1 MSQPV
6 FVELLT
12 PDGEVIH
19 RNKCTQLPIHIGR
32 AYDNDIIL
40 DDPHTAAHH
49 ARIELNQ
56 LDELVINDLGSRNGI
71 AQDNQH
77 SRFFV
82 IDGDAVYR
90 LGHTRL
96 RVRTGSYVVAEE
108 ISDSTN
114 HRWEGWR
121 PALLGAVLLVTIGL
135 LSTWL
140 SDLQQGT
147 LSKYL
152 LELVSVVGAAIS
164 WAGIWA
170 LFSRLFNGHARFGR
184 HLLIVSGGLTVLE
197 LWEFFS
203 GAIAYAF
210 SLESLA
216 TFTSPPVIVICAFV
230 LYFHLLTAGNKRPQ
244 RLKVYLAGL
253 AVLGIGITMAKEYQ
267 ASNHLTDELYLNQL
281 YPPALRIS
289 SDKSLETFTANLNT
303 LKAKVDKERK
313 ENPEKESDK
322 NVIEKIID
330 EDEAADTSASAQSSS
345 VDTSEPPA
353 AVPPPGRDRV
363 N

>member
-1 MSQPV
+1 MNQPV

-19 RNKCTQLPIHIGR
+19 RVKCTQLPINIGR

-56 LDELVINDLGSRNGI
+56 LDELVINDLGSQNGI
-71 AQDNQH
+71 ALDNQR
-77 SRFFV
+77 SDFFV
-82 IDGDAVYR
+82 TNGDAVYR

-96 RVRTGSYVVAEE
+96 RVRSANYTVAAE

-114 HRWEGWR
+114 HGWEGWR
-121 PALLGAVLLVTIGL
+121 PALLGAILLVTIGL

-152 LELVSVVGAAIS
+152 LELVSVIGFAIG
-164 WAGIWA
+164 WAGVWA
-170 LFSRLFNGHARFGR
+170 LFGKLFNGHARFGR
-184 HLLIVSGGLTVLE
+184 HLLIVSSGLTILE

-203 GAIAYAF
+203 GAIAYAL

-230 LYFHLLTAGNKRPQ
+230 LYFHLLTTGNKRPQ
-244 RLKVYLAGL
+244 RLKFYLAGL
-253 AVLGIGITMAKEYQ
+253 AVLGIGITLAKEYQ
-267 ASNHLTDELYLNQL
+267 ASNHLADELYLSKL
-281 YPPALRIS
+281 YPPALRVS
-289 SDKSLETFTANLNT
+289 SDKPLETFIANIND
-303 LKAKVDKERK
+303 LKAKVDEERK
-313 ENPEKESDK
+313 EKPEKDADK
-322 NVIEKIID
+322 NVIEQIID
-330 EDEAADTSASAQSSS
+330 EDEVEEAAPGDASSS
-345 VDTSEPPA
+345 SAAAGDQPA
-353 AVPPPGRDRV
+353 ATPE
-363 N
+363 

>member
-1 MSQPV
+1 MSLPV

-19 RNKCTQLPIHIGR
+19 RNKFTQLPIRIGR

-49 ARIELNQ
+49 AQIELNQ

-71 AQDNQH
+71 AQDNQ
-77 SRFFV
+77 RNDFFV
-82 IDGDAVYR
+82 VDGDAVYR

-96 RVRTGSYVVAEE
+96 RIRTTAYAVTEE
-108 ISDSTN
+108 VSDSTN
-114 HRWEGWR
+114 HGWEGWR
-121 PALLGAVLLVTIGL
+121 PALLGSVLLVTIGL

-140 SDLQQGT
+140 GDLQQGT

-152 LELVSVVGAAIS
+152 LELVSVVGLAIG
-164 WAGIWA
+164 WAGVWA

-184 HLLIVSGGLTVLE
+184 HLLIVSSGLTVLE

-244 RLKVYLAGL
+244 RLQYYLTGL
-253 AVLGIGITMAKEYQ
+253 AILGIGITMAKQYQ
-267 ASNHLTDELYLNQL
+267 TSNHLADELYLSNL

-289 SDKSLETFTANLNT
+289 SDKSLETFTANMNA
-303 LKAKVDKERK
+303 LKAKVDEERK
-313 ENPEKESDK
+313 ENPEKDTDK
-322 NVIEKIID
+322 NAIEKMID
-330 EDEAADTSASAQSSS
+330 SDTGEDTATS
-345 VDTSEPPA
+345 SEPTSS
-353 AVPPPGRDRV
+353 AVPPPT
-363 N
+363 